1 MIHFM
6 GTVPQ
11 EKGSCLLLNQ
21 RHTEYLAERGI
32 NDKNV
37 IERRGYE
44 SVTEGLLIPWFTV
57 PDGLPGGYE
66 VRLDDPQEGR
76 KFSRPTGQSTV
87 LNVHPDMITEVQD
100 VGTPLFIVEG
110 TSRAD
115 VLAQVSIPSVSIPG
129 CFNFMADKAVL
140 PDWDSVPMR
149 DREIIIGLDGDYST
163 NENVNMALHRL
174 AALVQRKG
182 AGNVTVL
189 NIPGGAGL
197 DDYLVGMSGTLR
209 IMRKLDTV
217 RVPYKDVAV
226 LKPKKLSREARAR
239 KVVGDVNDTALAEAF
254 IQSEYNRTLYLP
266 VPDSYASY
274 VDGRWVQ
281 TSNTAFLGGFVA
293 DFMIET
299 AAALGH
305 DPEAQDYLLSSQKI
319 GSVMTAVRRSFSTFA
334 STEDFDSDP
343 WLLNCANGTLDLRTG
358 LLKDHDPSDL
368 LWGLCPTNWDPTA
381 ECPMFEQFISEIL
394 PDEATANTVQEILG
408 SALVGEPLAQIL
420 PVFIGEGRNGKSLL
434 VNTVGQVLGND
445 FFGDI
450 DGKLLTA
457 QKFDSHPE
465 NIMRLRGKRLAI
477 ASETESGDK
486 FATASIKRLTGGDM
500 LTGRFMRENSTNF
513 RPTHSVV
520 LITNNHPQ
528 VDDQGAAIWARLK
541 KVPFTVSFL
550 GREDLGLALRLLTER
565 EGILRWLV
573 DGQRRA
579 MQRGKVLFS
588 PEIEAATGS
597 WREDENSLLAFVNS
611 GVVVKDP
618 KASMATTE
626 LQALYADYCVTNSL
640 TPLRGRAFGAAMKA
654 EGFTPARTNTE
665 RRWDGL
671 RSDGTTAQDDGLM
684 TSSEENPS
692 PENPQVKG
700 TISSVSDT
708 YDTYNGGN
716 VLIIPAT
723 PGESPESPGE
733 LQYKVAPKSVTSVRE
748 MIMSRGADPSNI
760 AGAYKI
766 TRESDPKQV
775 DHFIPN
781 TDMEP
786 LVALWAK
793 LLTPIAELTDRD
805 SFDKINESAEPLW
818 RDANKKDLHEHFT
831 LTLDEL
837 ASLAAGEVTPEGY
850 MLPRTPLDLRRSL
863 YRCAGALDTV
873 HGLGVY
879 LRRTDGALGE
889 FRKAKEDRS
898 DRGKEALLICKWE

>member
-1 MIHFM
+1 M
-6 GTVPQ
+6 
-11 EKGSCLLLNQ
+11 LNQ

-32 NDKNV
+32 VDKDV
-37 IERRGYE
+37 VERRGYE
-44 SVTEGLLIPWFTV
+44 SVDEGLLIPWFTV

-66 VRLDDPQEGR
+66 IRLDDPQEGR
-76 KFSRPTGQSTV
+76 KFTRPTGQPTV
-87 LNVHPDMITEVQD
+87 LNVHPNMIQEVQD
-100 VGTPLFIVEG
+100 LGTPLFIVEG

-115 VLAQVSIPSVSIPG
+115 ALAQVSIPSVSIPG
-129 CFNFMADKAVL
+129 CYNFMADKAVL
-140 PDWDSVPMR
+140 PDWDSIPMR
-149 DREIIIGLDGDYST
+149 DREIIIGLDGDYNT
-163 NENVNMALHRL
+163 NADVNAALHRL

-182 AGNVTVL
+182 AGSITVL

-197 DDYLVGMSGTLR
+197 DDYLVGDYYKGMTGTLR
-209 IMRKLDTV
+209 VMRKLDAV
-217 RVPYKDVAV
+217 RVDYKDVAV

-266 VPDSYASY
+266 VADSYASY
-274 VDGRWVQ
+274 VNGRWVQ

-299 AAALGH
+299 AAALGD

-358 LLKDHDPSDL
+358 LLKDHDPGDL

-394 PDEATANTVQEILG
+394 PDAATASTVQEILG
-408 SALVGEPLAQIL
+408 AALVGEPLAQIL

-550 GREDLGLALRLLTER
+550 GREDLSLATRLLTER

-579 MQRGKVLFS
+579 MERGGVLFS

-618 KASMATTE
+618 KASMAATE
-626 LQALYADYCVTNSL
+626 LQMLYADYCVTNTL
-640 TPLRGRAFGAAMKA
+640 TPLRGRAFGAAMRA
-654 EGFTPARTNTE
+654 EGFTPARSNTE
-665 RRWDGL
+665 RRWEGL
-671 RSDGTTAQDDGLM
+671 RGDGTTAQDDGLV

-700 TISSVSDT
+700 TITNISDT
-708 YDTYNGGN
+708 YDTYNGGIRP
-716 VLIIPAT
+716 IISAT
-723 PGESPESPGE
+723 PVESPESPGD

-748 MIMSRGADPSNI
+748 MIKARGFDPTNS
-760 AGAYKI
+760 AGSYKI
-766 TRESDPKQV
+766 THASDPKQV
-775 DHFIPN
+775 EHFTPN
-781 TDMEP
+781 TDMDP
-786 LVALWAK
+786 IVTLWAK

-805 SFDKINESAEPLW
+805 SFDKINVSTEPLW
-818 RDANKKDLHEHFT
+818 RDHDKRDLHEHFT

-837 ASLAAGEVTPEGY
+837 ATIAAGEVAEDGS
-850 MLPRTPLDLRRSL
+850 MLPREPLDLRRSL
-863 YRCAGALDTV
+863 YRCAEALDTV

-898 DRGKEALLICKWE
+898 DRGKEALLICKWED